1 MKVKIP
7 HKQTINGDI
16 LFRFRHKGS
25 VKNSLI
31 CRVSLNTSFL
41 SEPLLRLDIRQLDPC
56 SIKKDKTIDK
66 DIMVDFYTDPYCLK
80 CTNQTKL
87 HKLCPRC
94 RKELE
99 YEIPKWQEISQII
112 HDHKCHNENE
122 LNTFMA
128 Q

>member
-1 MKVKIP
+1 
-7 HKQTINGDI
+7 
-16 LFRFRHKGS
+16 
-25 VKNSLI
+25 
-31 CRVSLNTSFL
+31 
-41 SEPLLRLDIRQLDPC
+41 
-56 SIKKDKTIDK
+56 
-66 DIMVDFYTDPYCLK
+66 MVDFYTDPYCLK

-128 Q
+128 QQFHFPNWQPDWELILKQDKKFGKLSFFRKNVSDKESESPSDSSEEEKDIQE